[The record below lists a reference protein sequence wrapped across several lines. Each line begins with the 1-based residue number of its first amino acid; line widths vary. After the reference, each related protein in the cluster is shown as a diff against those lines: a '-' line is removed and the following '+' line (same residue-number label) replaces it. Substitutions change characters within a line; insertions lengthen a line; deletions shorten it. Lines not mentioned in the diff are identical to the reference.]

1 MGAFPGQPA
10 TWRPV
15 ATLAH
20 TIVRAEGKTPTR
32 SLLFLHGI
40 LGTRAN
46 WRGIARRLVD
56 ERPELSVV
64 LVDLRGHGDSLGM
77 PGPSTIEQA
86 ARDLRALEAVLE
98 TPVRGALGHSF
109 GGKVAM
115 QYALDRADPLDTLFV
130 IDSSPGRE
138 ASPSGEGE
146 TPRIQETAHILRTL
160 RQLHFP
166 MATREDF
173 VAAIEAAGLSRS
185 IALWLAMNLRRMADG
200 RRDFPLDL
208 DEVENLLASYY
219 TTDTWAAVERPRGRG
234 HVHMIVGGL
243 SPVLTPADL
252 ARVKLATREH
262 DAVHLHVIPE
272 ANHWVHVDAPDALH
286 ELLLLGTR
294 DLGR

>member
-1 MGAFPGQPA
+1 M
-10 TWRPV
+10 

-64 LVDLRGHGDSLGM
+64 LVDVRGHGDSLGM

-138 ASPSGEGE
+138 VGPGGEQE
-146 TPRIQETAHILRTL
+146 PLRIQETAQILRTL
-160 RQLHFP
+160 RELHFP

-185 IALWLAMNLRRMADG
+185 IALWLAMNLRRMPDG

-208 DEVENLLASYY
+208 NEVENLLASYY
-219 TTDTWAAVERPRGRG
+219 ATDTWAAIERPRGRG
-234 HVHMIVGGL
+234 QVHMVVGAL
-243 SPVLTPADL
+243 STVLTPADI
-252 ARVKLATREH
+252 ARVQLAAREH
-262 DAVHLHVIPE
+262 DQVHLHVVE
-272 ANHWVHVDAPDALH
+272 GANHWVHVDAPDALH
-286 ELLLLGTR
+286 ELLLQGSR

>member
-1 MGAFPGQPA
+1 MAL
-10 TWRPV
+10 
-15 ATLAH
+15 LAH

-46 WRGIARRLVD
+46 WRGIARKLVD
-56 ERPELSVV
+56 QRPELSVV
-64 LVDLRGHGDSLGM
+64 LVDLRGHGESLGM

-138 ASPSGEGE
+138 RSPDGEQE
-146 TPRIQETAHILRTL
+146 PPRIQETAQILRTL
-160 RQLHFP
+160 RELHFP
-166 MATREDF
+166 VASREDF
-173 VAAIEAAGLSRS
+173 VVAIEAAGLSRS

-234 HVHMIVGGL
+234 HVHMIAGGL
-243 SPVLTPADL
+243 STVLTPADL
-252 ARVKLATREH
+252 ARIQLAEREH
-262 DAVHLHVIPE
+262 DQVHLHVVPD

-286 ELLLLGTR
+286 ELLLQGTR